1 MPISG
6 KDLIKVTLLAVTVLL
21 LTAVAAAAEKSM
33 SERSLAADTIIKEVF
48 QAGTGLPVGKIQ
60 SVRGETLIF
69 HRDLSTGYRARTG
82 LPLYQGDIMRTRK
95 NARIFFRL
103 VDGTSIALAPGSVIT
118 ILQANLNSAR
128 KTSASY
134 MTLKQ
139 GSARFTVNPMAGL
152 ETSGIKVETDI
163 AFIQARAAD
172 FIVKTDPAST
182 EIVNLDKS
190 RLEMTNLVDPE
201 EIHFLSDYQRA
212 VVRPDSAF
220 PLIEG
225 ITREDTEPLLSFF
238 RFAPDN
244 TYFTFS
250 TLNDRSPDS
259 NREIPEDQEST
270 EENPEE

>member
-128 KTSASY
+128 KTSESFL
-134 MTLKQ
+134 TLKQ
-139 GSARFTVNPMAGL
+139 GAARFSVKPLHELTA
-152 ETSGIKVETDI
+152 SGIKVETEI
-163 AFIQARAAD
+163 AFIQARVAD